1 MPRPLAA
8 PDPAGRLSGRL
19 LSWFDAHCRD
29 LPWRA
34 DRDPYRIWLAEV
46 MLQQTQAERA
56 AAYFTRFTARFPD
69 AASLAAAHEDEV
81 LALWE
86 GLGYYSRARNA
97 MRAARIMV
105 AEHGGAPPRD
115 RAALLALPGV
125 GPYTAGAV
133 RSQAWDEPDAAVDAN
148 AERVLARLFD
158 LDAPVKETASR
169 KRLKTWAHG
178 LLPPSRPGDF
188 NQALMELGAL
198 VCTPRTP
205 DCRACPLADHCEAL
219 RLDIVSERPVP
230 GKSRPVTPVVM
241 ATGVLAWQGRL
252 LIQKRPPR
260 GVWAGLW
267 EFPGGRVEPGETPGQ
282 AVVREFMEETGLD
295 VRVARPL
302 PVVRHGYTTYSVAL
316 HGFLV
321 EPRGREPGQVRL
333 TAATE
338 HRFAAPSDLAGLAF
352 PAGMRKLMDAMRA
365 DADLAARFPNLPPGP
380 MAQTK
385 P

>member
-1 MPRPLAA
+1 MLA
-8 PDPAGRLSGRL
+8 
-19 LSWFDAHCRD
+19 WFDRSRRD

-34 DRDPYRIWLAEV
+34 GRDPYRIWLAEI

-69 AASLAAAHEDEV
+69 AASLARADEDEV

-97 MRAARIMV
+97 LRAARIMV

-133 RSQAWDEPDAAVDAN
+133 RSQAWDEPDPAVDAN

-169 KRLKTWAHG
+169 KRLDSWARN
-178 LLPPSRPGDF
+178 LMPARRAGDF

-198 VCTPRTP
+198 VCTPKAPRCG
-205 DCRACPLADHCEAL
+205 DCPLAARCEAL
-219 RLDIVSERPVP
+219 RLDCVSERPVP
-230 GKSRPVTPVVM
+230 GKAKTITPVRM
-241 ATGVLAWQGRL
+241 ATGVLVHQGRL
-252 LIQKRPPR
+252 LIQKRPPT

-267 EFPGGRVEPGETPGQ
+267 EFPGGRVEPGETPAQ
-282 AVVREFMEETGLD
+282 AVVREFMEETGLA
-295 VRVARPL
+295 VRVARAL
-302 PVVRHGYTTYSVAL
+302 PVVRHGYTTYSVTL

-321 EPRGREPGQVRL
+321 RADGEPGPLRL

-338 HRFAAPSDLAGLAF
+338 HRFAQPSELGALAF

-365 DADLAARFPNLPPGP
+365 DADLAARFPDLPPGP
-380 MAQTK
+380 AAKQDMNPPQR

>member
-1 MPRPLAA
+1 MPHPPAFA
-8 PDPAGRLSGRL
+8 PGLSNRL
-19 LSWFDAHCRD
+19 LSWFDSHRRD

-56 AAYFTRFTARFPD
+56 AAYFQRFTTRFPD
-69 AASLAAAHEDEV
+69 AASLARAHEDEV

-97 MRAARIMV
+97 MRAARLMV
-105 AEHGGAPPRD
+105 ERHGGSPPRQ
-115 RAALLALPGV
+115 REALLALPGV

-133 RSQAWDEPDAAVDAN
+133 RSQAWDEPDTAVDAN

-169 KRLKTWAHG
+169 KRLEAWARA
-178 LLPPSRPGDF
+178 LLPPERPGDF

-198 VCTPRTP
+198 VCTPKAPRCG
-205 DCRACPLADHCEAL
+205 DCPLARACEAL
-219 RLDIVSERPVP
+219 RLDITAERPVS
-230 GKSRPVTPVVM
+230 GRRRPVTPVVM
-241 ATGVLAWQGRL
+241 ATGVLAWRGRL
-252 LIQKRPPR
+252 LVQKRLPD

-282 AVVREFMEETGLD
+282 AVVREFMEETGLA
-295 VRVARPL
+295 VRVTRAL
-302 PVVRHGYTTYSVAL
+302 PVVRHGYTTYRVSL

-321 EPRGREPGQVRL
+321 RPAHGHEPGPVRL

-338 HRFAAPSDLAGLAF
+338 HRFAAPKDLAALAF

-365 DADLAARFPNLPPGP
+365 DPDLARRFPDLPPGP
-380 MAQTK
+380 GHATR